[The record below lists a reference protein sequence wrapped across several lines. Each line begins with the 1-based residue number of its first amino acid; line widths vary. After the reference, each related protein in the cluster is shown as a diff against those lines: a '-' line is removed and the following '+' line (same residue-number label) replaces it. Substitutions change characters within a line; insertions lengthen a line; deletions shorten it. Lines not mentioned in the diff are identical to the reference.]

1 VKAAKGFTLIEVM
14 AAMTITLII
23 VSSVYFSF
31 SNLMVGR
38 SRIRSYTERQRQ
50 IFFAVDMIKRD
61 LVNAYL
67 SSNSGTPEVTHE
79 TLFEAK
85 DDDPVTHTTFTS
97 FNHMALGGLQK
108 QADQTEIEY
117 WGDTKDGVTVLY
129 RRESFWVDDNAKKGG
144 NVYPLL
150 TDFES
155 FELSFWDRPS
165 EEWKPEWDSTNPES
179 GGLLPEKI
187 RLTLTMNPEHE
198 DKEPLIIDTV
208 ITIGKRT
215 PIRY

>member
-1 VKAAKGFTLIEVM
+1 M

-31 SNLMVGR
+31 SSLMVGR
-38 SRIRSYTERQRQ
+38 SRIRAYTERQRE
-50 IFFAVDMIKRD
+50 IFFAIDMIKRD
-61 LVNAYL
+61 LANAYL
-67 SSNSGTPEVTHE
+67 SSNSGLPEVTHE
-79 TLFEAK
+79 TIFEANE
-85 DDDPVTHTTFTS
+85 DDPVTHTTFTS

-108 QADQTEIEY
+108 QCDQTEIEY

-129 RRESFWVDDNAKKGG
+129 RRESFWVDEDAKKGG

-155 FELSFWDRPS
+155 FKLTFWNRTT
-165 EEWKPEWDSTNPES
+165 EEWKPEWDSAGPDS

-187 RLTLTMNPEHE
+187 RITLLMNQEH
-198 DKEPLIIDTV
+198 DDVEPLTIDTV